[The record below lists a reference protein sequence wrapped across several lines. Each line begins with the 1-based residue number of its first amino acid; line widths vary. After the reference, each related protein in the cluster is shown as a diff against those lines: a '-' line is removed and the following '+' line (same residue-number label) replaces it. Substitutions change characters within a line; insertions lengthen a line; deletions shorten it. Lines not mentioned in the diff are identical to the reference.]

1 MLTIMLSSQEK
12 ELIPENWYNVVPDLP
27 EQLPPPIDNESD
39 KSSIELLNRILP
51 KEVLRQEFT
60 FQRYMKIPD
69 EIREIY
75 EQIGRPTP
83 LVRARGLEKFLDYS
97 GKIYFKY
104 EGATV
109 TGSHKINTA
118 VPQAIYA
125 AREGVE
131 KVVTETGAGQW
142 GTATS
147 VAASFAGIKAK
158 VFMVRISYQQKP
170 LRKKIMEL
178 YGGTVSPSPSNETA
192 FGRKLLEE
200 NPDHPGSLGIGIGEA
215 VEYALDHDLRYLVG
229 SVFNSVL
236 THQSIIGL
244 ETEKQLEIA
253 GEEPD
258 VLVGCVGGGSNFG
271 GFTFPLMRK
280 FKDVEVIASTAAEVP
295 KFSRGEYKY
304 DYVDTARILPSVK
317 MYSLGADFVPEKIY
331 AGGLRYHGAAP
342 SLSMLVKTGR
352 IAAKDEDQEH
362 VIQALRIFSQTQGI
376 VAAPESGHALAT
388 AIDYARQHKDEK
400 KTIVVNVSGHG
411 LLDLSIFRDDK

>member
-1 MLTIMLSSQEK
+1 MISVQK
-12 ELIPENWYNVVPDLP
+12 NDLIPDTWYNVVPDLP
-27 EQLPPPIDNESD
+27 DQLPPPVDNDKD

-83 LVRARGLEKFLDYS
+83 LVRAKQLENFLDYR
-97 GKIYFKY
+97 GKIFFKY

-118 VPQAIYA
+118 VPQAMYA
-125 AREGVE
+125 AKEGVQ

-147 VAASFAGIKAK
+147 VAASYAGIKAK
-158 VFMVRISYQQKP
+158 IFMVRVSYQQKP
-170 LRKKIMEL
+170 LRKKIMEI
-178 YGGTVSPSPSNETA
+178 YGGSVSPSPSNETE
-192 FGRKLLEE
+192 FGRRLLEK

-215 VEYALDHDLRYLVG
+215 VEYALDHDLRYMVG

-244 ETEKQLEIA
+244 ETEKQLEIL

-258 VLVGCVGGGSNFG
+258 TIIGCVGGGSNFG
-271 GFTFPLMRK
+271 GFSFPLMKK

-295 KFSRGEYKY
+295 KFSKGEYKY

-317 MYSLGADFVPEKIY
+317 MFSLGADFVPEKIY
-331 AGGLRYHGAAP
+331 AGGLRYHGASP
-342 SLSMLVKTGR
+342 SLSMLVNTGR
-352 IAAKDEDQEH
+352 ITAMDEDQEN
-362 VIQALRIFSQTQGI
+362 VVNALKIFARTQGI
-376 VAAPESGHALAT
+376 VAAPESGHAIAT
-388 AIDYARQHKDEK
+388 AIDYVKTHRDEK
-400 KTIVVNVSGHG
+400 KTVIVNVSGHG
-411 LLDLSIFRDDK
+411 LLDMSIFRDD